1 MPFCTID
8 PTETRAFL
16 EDDRFDWLVAQHKPK
31 SEVKAGAGAG
41 NSQYKIHGEI
51 CELISAIVPG
61 LVGFHAMSVPMQQV
75 SG

>member
-31 SEVKAGAGAG
+31 NEVKAGKWQR
-41 NSQYKIHGEI
+41 NIHYI
-51 CELISAIVPG
+51 PPRN
-61 LVGFHAMSVPMQQV
+61 M
-75 SG
+75 

>member
-31 SEVKAGAGAG
+31 SEVKARGTLHLKI
-41 NSQYKIHGEI
+41 NEMSQ
-51 CELISAIVPG
+51 
-61 LVGFHAMSVPMQQV
+61 LVASTERHSWIEFDTEFL
-75 SG
+75 